1 MLDCLCLCVFTAKQ
15 FVMTCDIIDIIMS
28 YDVTLCQK
36 LIKFT
41 TTGWIK
47 TFILIWC
54 HIMTSKY
61 LITKELANV
70 RCGRCVNAQAFS
82 FGSLSIL
89 LLRCSMITSQISN
102 IKPSQEKYIMACLI
116 TCTQLTRVYKTDLQT
131 DLQTVFTSQLYVKLQ
146 VESWLGTVYSCIN
159 KQMHFAVITFNFLIQ
174 SNISFSYLNNAA

>member
-1 MLDCLCLCVFTAKQ
+1 
-15 FVMTCDIIDIIMS
+15 
-28 YDVTLCQK
+28 
-36 LIKFT
+36 
-41 TTGWIK
+41 
-47 TFILIWC
+47 
-54 HIMTSKY
+54 MTSKY

-146 VESWLGTVYSCIN
+146 VES
-159 KQMHFAVITFNFLIQ
+159 
-174 SNISFSYLNNAA
+174 